1 VKSGFGHIL
10 SEWRAFRRMSQ
21 LDVALVAGVSQRHIS
36 FVESGRAQPS
46 REMIL
51 KLAAGLDLPLRAR
64 NDLFVAAGYAPRYA
78 ERRLD
83 LAEMSRAREALE
95 LILRRHEPYPA
106 IVMDAH
112 WNIVMQNAAAAR
124 IVASCVETDALR
136 RLSSGGA
143 LNFMR
148 LMFAANG
155 LRPFIVNWPNTRAAL
170 LGRLRREAAANPLS
184 PSRQLRRE
192 LEEGASPAD
201 RLLDDHPTDPMLALE
216 LRVGDGQI
224 RLFSTFATFGT
235 PQDVTLQEL
244 RIDMSF
250 PADEPT
256 RRWLVAAAGIGVD
269 PALAP
274 EATAGE

>member
-1 VKSGFGHIL
+1 VKNGFGQVL

-21 LDVALVAGVSQRHIS
+21 LDVALAANVSQRHVS

-46 REMIL
+46 REMIS

-64 NDLFVAAGYAPRYA
+64 NDLFVAAGYAPVYA

-83 LAEMSRAREALE
+83 LAEMSSARDALD
-95 LILRRHEPYPA
+95 LILRRHEPFPA
-106 IVMDAH
+106 IVMDAQ

-124 IVASCVETDALR
+124 IVASCVAAEALA

-148 LMFAANG
+148 LMFAADG
-155 LRPFIVNWPNTRAAL
+155 LQPRIENWPKTRAAL
-170 LGRLRREAAANPLS
+170 LGRLRREAAANPLA
-184 PSRQLRRE
+184 PSGHLLRE
-192 LEEGASPAD
+192 LDDGLSATNYRVDD
-201 RLLDDHPTDPMLALE
+201 RPIEPILALE
-216 LRVGDGQI
+216 LRVGDDRI

-256 RRWLVAAAGIGVD
+256 RRWLESAGADAALGRR
-269 PALAP
+269 
-274 EATAGE
+274 ATAEE

>member
-1 VKSGFGHIL
+1 VKSSFGHIL

-21 LDVALVAGVSQRHIS
+21 LDVALAASVSQRHLS

-46 REMIL
+46 REMIF

-64 NDLFVAAGYAPRYA
+64 NDLFLAAGYAPAYA

-83 LAEMSRAREALE
+83 LAEMSSARDALE
-95 LILRRHEPYPA
+95 LILLRHEPYPA
-106 IVMDAH
+106 IVMDAR
-112 WNIVMQNAAAAR
+112 WNIVMQNAGATR
-124 IVASCVETDALR
+124 IVASCVAADALP

-143 LNFMR
+143 INFMR
-148 LMFAANG
+148 LMFAADG
-155 LRPFIVNWPNTRAAL
+155 LRPCIENWPNTRAAL

-184 PSRQLRRE
+184 PSGQLLRE
-192 LEEGASPAD
+192 LDDGASATNHVVDERPI
-201 RLLDDHPTDPMLALE
+201 DPMLALE
-216 LRVGDGQI
+216 LRIGDARV

-250 PADEPT
+250 PADEST
-256 RRWLVAAAGIGVD
+256 RRWLDAAGD
-269 PALAP
+269 LDAAPAAQ
-274 EATAGE
+274 TIAGE

>member
-1 VKSGFGHIL
+1 
-10 SEWRAFRRMSQ
+10 MSQ
-21 LDVALVAGVSQRHIS
+21 LDVALAASVSQRHVS

-64 NDLFVAAGYAPRYA
+64 NDLFLAAGYAPIYS

-83 LAEMSRAREALE
+83 LAEMSAAREALE
-95 LILRRHEPYPA
+95 LILRHHEPYPA
-106 IVMDAH
+106 IVMDAR

-124 IVASCVETDALR
+124 IVAACVPADALR

-143 LNFMR
+143 LNFIR
-148 LMFAANG
+148 LMLAPDG
-155 LRPFIVNWPNTRAAL
+155 LRPCIVNWANTRAAL
-170 LGRLRREAAANPLS
+170 LGRLGREAAANPLS
-184 PSRQLRRE
+184 PSAQLRRE
-192 LEEGASPAD
+192 FDEGERAVD
-201 RLLDDHPTDPMLALE
+201 RAVDDRPVDPMLALE
-216 LRVGDGQI
+216 LRVGEARM
-224 RLFSTFATFGT
+224 RLFSAFATFGT

-256 RRWLVAAAGIGVD
+256 RRLLIAAAGDGVD
-269 PALAP
+269 AALTPQAI
-274 EATAGE
+274 AGE

>member
-1 VKSGFGHIL
+1 MKNGFGQVL

-21 LDVALVAGVSQRHIS
+21 LDVALAAGVSQRHVS

-46 REMIL
+46 REMIS

-64 NDLFVAAGYAPRYA
+64 NNLFLAAGYAPVYA

-83 LAEMSRAREALE
+83 LAEMSSARDALD
-95 LILRRHEPYPA
+95 LILRRHEPFPA
-106 IVMDAH
+106 IVMDAQ

-124 IVASCVETDALR
+124 IVASCVAAEALA

-148 LMFAANG
+148 LMFAADG
-155 LRPFIVNWPNTRAAL
+155 LQPRIENWPKTRAAL
-170 LGRLRREAAANPLS
+170 LGRLRREAAANPLA
-184 PSRQLRRE
+184 PSGHLLRE
-192 LEEGASPAD
+192 LDDGLSATNYRVDD
-201 RLLDDHPTDPMLALE
+201 RPIEPILALE
-216 LRVGDGQI
+216 LRVGDDRI

-256 RRWLVAAAGIGVD
+256 RRWLESAGADAALGRR
-269 PALAP
+269 
-274 EATAGE
+274 ATAEG

>member
-1 VKSGFGHIL
+1 VKNSFGQML
-10 SEWRAFRRMSQ
+10 CEWRAFRRTSQ
-21 LDVALVAGVSQRHIS
+21 LDVALAAGASQRHVS

-46 REMIL
+46 RAMIL

-64 NDLFVAAGYAPRYA
+64 NDLFLAAGYAPVYA

-83 LAEMSRAREALE
+83 LAEMSGARNALE
-95 LILRRHEPYPA
+95 LILRRHEPFPA
-106 IVMDAH
+106 IVTDAR
-112 WNIVMQNAAAAR
+112 WNIMMQNTAVAR
-124 IVASCVETDALR
+124 IVGSCVEADALAR
-136 RLSSGGA
+136 MSLGGA

-148 LMFAANG
+148 LMFAADG
-155 LRPFIVNWPNTRAAL
+155 LRPCIANWPDTRAAL

-184 PSRQLRRE
+184 PSGELLRE
-192 LEEGASPAD
+192 LDDDASAT
-201 RLLDDHPTDPMLALE
+201 RLAVDERPIDPMLALE
-216 LRVGDGQI
+216 LRVGDERI

-256 RRWLVAAAGIGVD
+256 RRWFESAGADAALGRQAPAGK
-269 PALAP
+269 
-274 EATAGE
+274 

>member
-1 VKSGFGHIL
+1 MKNRFGHIL

-21 LDVALVAGVSQRHIS
+21 LDVALVANVSQRHVS

-51 KLAAGLDLPLRAR
+51 KLAAGLDLPLRVR
-64 NDLFVAAGYAPRYA
+64 NDLFLAAGYAPIYA

-83 LAEMSRAREALE
+83 LAEMSGARDALE

-106 IVMDAH
+106 IVTDAR

-124 IVASCVETDALR
+124 IVAACVETDALAR
-136 RLSSGGA
+136 MSSGRA
-143 LNFMR
+143 VNFMH
-148 LMFAANG
+148 LMFAADG
-155 LRPFIVNWPNTRAAL
+155 LRPHVENWLNTRAAL
-170 LGRLRREAAANPLS
+170 LGRLRREAATNPLA
-184 PSRQLRRE
+184 PSGELLRE
-192 LEEGASPAD
+192 LDDGASATRHLVDD
-201 RLLDDHPTDPMLALE
+201 RPIEPMLALE
-216 LRVGDGQI
+216 LRVGDARI
-224 RLFSTFATFGT
+224 RLFSAFATFGT

-256 RRWLVAAAGIGVD
+256 RRWLESAGADAAHGSQ
-269 PALAP
+269 
-274 EATAGE
+274 ATAGK

>member
-21 LDVALVAGVSQRHIS
+21 LDVALAASVSQRHVS

-46 REMIL
+46 REMIS
-51 KLAAGLDLPLRAR
+51 KLAAGLDLPLRVR
-64 NDLFVAAGYAPRYA
+64 NDLFLAAGYAPVYA

-83 LAEMSRAREALE
+83 LAEMSSAREALE
-95 LILRRHEPYPA
+95 LILRHHEPYPA
-106 IVMDAH
+106 MVMDAR
-112 WNIVMQNAAAAR
+112 WSIVMQNAAAAR
-124 IVASCVETDALR
+124 LVAACVEADALR

-148 LMFAANG
+148 LMFAPDG
-155 LRPFIVNWPNTRAAL
+155 LRPRIVNWAETRAAL
-170 LGRLRREAAANPLS
+170 LGRLRREAAANPHS
-184 PSRQLRRE
+184 PSGPLRRE
-192 LEEGASPAD
+192 LDEGESAAERAAAD
-201 RLLDDHPTDPMLALE
+201 RPLAPMLALE
-216 LRVGDGQI
+216 LRVGEARM

-235 PQDVTLQEL
+235 PQDVTLQDL

-256 RRWLVAAAGIGVD
+256 RRLLIAAAGD
-269 PALAP
+269 
-274 EATAGE
+274 GE

>member
-1 VKSGFGHIL
+1 VKSSFGHIL

-21 LDVALVAGVSQRHIS
+21 LDVALAASVSQRHLS

-46 REMIL
+46 REMIF

-64 NDLFVAAGYAPRYA
+64 NDLFLAAGYAPAYA

-83 LAEMSRAREALE
+83 LAEMSSARDALE
-95 LILRRHEPYPA
+95 LILLRHEPYPA
-106 IVMDAH
+106 IVMDAR
-112 WNIVMQNAAAAR
+112 WNIVMQNAGATR
-124 IVASCVETDALR
+124 IVASCVAADALP

-148 LMFAANG
+148 LMFAADG
-155 LRPFIVNWPNTRAAL
+155 LRPSIENWPNTRAAL
-170 LGRLRREAAANPLS
+170 LGRLRREVAANPLS
-184 PSRQLRRE
+184 PSRDLLRE
-192 LEEGASPAD
+192 LDDGSGATHRVVDERPI
-201 RLLDDHPTDPMLALE
+201 DPMLALE
-216 LRVGDGQI
+216 LRVGEARI

-256 RRWLVAAAGIGVD
+256 RRWFDSAANRN
-269 PALAP
+269 PAP
-274 EATAGE
+274 TDQTARV

>member
-1 VKSGFGHIL
+1 VKNRFGHIL

-21 LDVALVAGVSQRHIS
+21 LDVALVANVSQRHVS

-51 KLAAGLDLPLRAR
+51 KLAAGLDLPLRVR
-64 NDLFVAAGYAPRYA
+64 NDLFLAAGYAPIYA

-83 LAEMSRAREALE
+83 LAEMSGARDALE

-106 IVMDAH
+106 IVTDAR

-124 IVASCVETDALR
+124 IVAACVETDALAR
-136 RLSSGGA
+136 MSSGGVV
-143 LNFMR
+143 NFMH
-148 LMFAANG
+148 LMFAADG
-155 LRPFIVNWPNTRAAL
+155 LRPRIENWLGARAAL
-170 LGRLRREAAANPLS
+170 LGRLRREAATNPLS
-184 PSRQLRRE
+184 PSGELLRE
-192 LEEGASPAD
+192 LDDGASAIRHLVDD
-201 RLLDDHPTDPMLALE
+201 RPIEPMLALE
-216 LRVGDGQI
+216 LRVDDARI
-224 RLFSTFATFGT
+224 RLFSAFATFGT

-256 RRWLVAAAGIGVD
+256 RRWLESAGADAAHGSQ
-269 PALAP
+269 
-274 EATAGE
+274 ATAGK